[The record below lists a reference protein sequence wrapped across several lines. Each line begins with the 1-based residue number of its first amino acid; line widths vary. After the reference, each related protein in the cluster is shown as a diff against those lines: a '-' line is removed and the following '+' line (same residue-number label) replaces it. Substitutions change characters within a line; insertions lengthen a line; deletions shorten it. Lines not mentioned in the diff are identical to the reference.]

1 MAGRDCQNRFVIP
14 SPEKSHPSTSAGS
27 RVLFPSATVYP
38 RARQKLF
45 SSLSVTPPP
54 PSNGNSGSVQQG
66 RTTIAVPRRRSAL
79 PQVLLLWRC
88 CGVQVNCRAVC
99 LLCRRAIATVHDH
112 RRQTMLSR
120 AARLSP
126 SPELRAA
133 APPRPCQRGCSSCC
147 CPKLFIRSI
156 APTNMEHQQ
165 RDLSYYSNTAGQTLQ
180 CHILYNRSILRIEDV
195 HRWKWTSYFRAT
207 FQFLPFN

>member
-54 PSNGNSGSVQQG
+54 PQMATAEVFSRVEQQ
-66 RTTIAVPRRRSAL
+66 ALCQRSAL

-195 HRWKWTSYFRAT
+195 RWKWTSYLRAT